1 MSPARSPVLAAL
13 AALLLLPPPAG
24 AAAGAEPEGPP
35 LESFRA
41 IVERPLFRPDR
52 RPAEEGED
60 SGEEFPVEIPY
71 DVGSELRLRFVGTVV
86 EKGRATALVELDGE
100 AGLVR
105 LSPGDRLGD
114 WRVVEVGRD
123 TLLLSDGH
131 DRRRFT
137 LLER

>member
-1 MSPARSPVLAAL
+1 MSPTRSPVPAAL
-13 AALLLLPPPAG
+13 AALLLLPPAG
-24 AAAGAEPEGPP
+24 AAAGGEPQGLP
-35 LESFRA
+35 LGSYRA

-52 RPAEEGED
+52 RPAGGGED
-60 SGEEFPVEIPY
+60 IEQSPVAIP
-71 DVGSELRLRFVGTVV
+71 DGAGLRLRFVGTVV
-86 EKGRATALVELDGE
+86 AEGRATALVELDGE

-105 LSPGDRLGD
+105 LLPGDRLGD